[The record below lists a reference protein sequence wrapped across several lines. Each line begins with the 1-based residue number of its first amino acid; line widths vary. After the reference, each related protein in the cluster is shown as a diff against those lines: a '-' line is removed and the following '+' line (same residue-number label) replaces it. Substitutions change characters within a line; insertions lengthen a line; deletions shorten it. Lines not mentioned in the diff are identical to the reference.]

1 MHNVTL
7 KKITGGTAVRTD
19 VTVGRCH
26 KLPVVGESFEMFSEP
41 LVSGA
46 NVRWITTSAIQKIT
60 PEENSIL
67 IETRNSVYRLD
78 FEQT

>member
-1 MHNVTL
+1 MHTVTL
-7 KKITGGTAVRTD
+7 KKIKGGTAIRTD

-41 LVSGA
+41 LVKGSML
-46 NVRWITTSAIQKIT
+46 RWVTTSTVQKVT

-67 IETRNSVYRLD
+67 IETLNSVYRLD